1 MFASIRPRPSAANG
15 RATASVSTHP
25 GATLFT
31 VMSRSPSS
39 TASDFTKEIMAPF
52 DAA

>member
-1 MFASIRPRPSAANG
+1 M
-15 RATASVSTHP
+15 SVSTHP

-31 VMSRSPSS
+31 VMPRGATSIA
-39 TASDFTKEIMAPF
+39 TDFTKLIIAPF